1 LVSYLVESIIEAVRD
16 QLPLLFFFVCSPL
29 GTICVALLALLS
41 LIVGLSIEQW
51 LVIADIDDQISSS
64 GREDQEVREAR
75 GYGGRSIL

>member
-1 LVSYLVESIIEAVRD
+1 V
-16 QLPLLFFFVCSPL
+16 
-29 GTICVALLALLS
+29 LLALLS